1 MRKYTSAAQ
10 MPLWKWILC
19 LVFGLFIFMFLYG
32 LSEIAL
38 DKIPQGDA
46 WQCGASVLLAFLG
59 LLLYAIWGNLT
70 EKRPVEEL
78 RLSRLFPDLGKGLL
92 FGALIFGAVVGIM
105 ALVGSY
111 QVTEAH
117 FLPLPLLRAFCMFLV
132 VAVYEEIIFRGILF
146 RLIDDRWNTG
156 VALIVSAL
164 VFGFVHMM
172 NSGASLWS
180 SLAIA
185 IEAGLLLGAAF
196 KFSKT
201 LWLPIGIHWA
211 WNFVQGNVFGFRVSG
226 GDAGDHIISAII
238 SGPDLV
244 TGGVFG
250 AEASVI
256 TVGIGLI
263 LTIVFLACAPK
274 GRR

>member
-46 WQCGASVLLAFLG
+46 WQCGASALLAFLG

-105 ALVGSY
+105 ALS
-111 QVTEAH
+111 
-117 FLPLPLLRAFCMFLV
+117 
-132 VAVYEEIIFRGILF
+132 
-146 RLIDDRWNTG
+146 
-156 VALIVSAL
+156 
-164 VFGFVHMM
+164 
-172 NSGASLWS
+172 
-180 SLAIA
+180 
-185 IEAGLLLGAAF
+185 
-196 KFSKT
+196 
-201 LWLPIGIHWA
+201 
-211 WNFVQGNVFGFRVSG
+211 
-226 GDAGDHIISAII
+226 
-238 SGPDLV
+238 
-244 TGGVFG
+244 
-250 AEASVI
+250 
-256 TVGIGLI
+256 
-263 LTIVFLACAPK
+263 
-274 GRR
+274 